1 MEARLHNMQYH
12 VRIECVSWHEIYVK
26 ISDMYTATT
35 SPQNV
40 LWLRTARF
48 PAYRDKEEFLIAH

>member
-12 VRIECVSWHEIYVK
+12 IRIECVSWYEIYVK
-26 ISDMYTATT
+26 IGDMYMATT

-40 LWLRTARF
+40 LWLRTAHF
-48 PAYRDKEEFLIAH
+48 PASMDQKEFLRAH